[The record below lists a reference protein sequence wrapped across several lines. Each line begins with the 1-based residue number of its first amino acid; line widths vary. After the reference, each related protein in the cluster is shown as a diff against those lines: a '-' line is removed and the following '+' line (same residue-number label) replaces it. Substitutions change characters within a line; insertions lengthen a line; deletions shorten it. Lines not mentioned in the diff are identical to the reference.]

1 MALRASISYASL
13 QVSIS
18 SAKPATSITY
28 ELVNAAGI
36 WTDPDSKNRF
46 VRDELPLSDVRFNLV
61 EKNLADTTVMQEVP
75 AWHLT
80 KPATP
85 EIINVA
91 DVFAKV
97 VAYNRSFT
105 DAFTL
110 DDLSQIDKDFY
121 GNKGNIFA
129 FTDIIGLTHEKSLTD
144 NYTVGDVVE
153 NLVTKVFNDNYT
165 FGDTHDTEVLKGL
178 SDATVFADVRV
189 TLLEKALVD
198 SVSTPDEY
206 TALFSLPKEDTLA
219 LADNFTKIVAYSR
232 SFTDAFTL
240 DDLSQIDK
248 DFYGNKGNIFAF
260 TDIIG
265 LTHSKNLTDAY
276 TVGDVISVVSAYSRT
291 FSDTTTIND
300 VNSVDLSKIDSDT
313 FTLPDSTSKAVT
325 RPAVDSISLTEIPA
339 IEVKPNKTDS
349 FSMTEVYYSS
359 LSKYLV
365 DGFVLDDG
373 ALINKDYTG
382 TKGNIV
388 SFSEVFSREVV
399 YTRAYSDSYTVTD
412 LASLDTA
419 KLIYDEVFTWDIE
432 PANNAL
438 GTNALNR
445 SPLNSTATPSATQVA
460 ISFDGDRPETLSIA
474 DILSSASAKN
484 LTENL
489 TLTEIYGL
497 QLEKALS
504 DGFTLD
510 DAALVDKDYFGAKG
524 NAFGFTD
531 VFARSVDYSRAFTE
545 NLSFSEVSYFNTTKG
560 LTDSVG
566 FSEVLEKQLA
576 YVRSYADSTSVT
588 DLAGVSVS
596 KSESDSTS
604 LTDSH
609 DLVANKEVS
618 DSVGFIDGNTL
629 QIVKLIEDGFGL
641 DDAALVNKNY
651 FGNKGNIVGISD
663 QLVIGFKSGGL
674 LGFSSL
680 NTTSLN

>member
-1 MALRASISYASL
+1 MALRATISIELLQAS
-13 QVSIS
+13 VS
-18 SAKPATSITY
+18 SARTTTSVTY
-28 ELVNAAGI
+28 ELSQATGI
-36 WTDPDSKNRF
+36 WTDPDSNNRMDK
-46 VRDELPLSDVRFNLV
+46 DEVPLSDVRFNLV
-61 EKNLADTTVMQEVP
+61 EKNLTESIPLVDVSAYDFNALKEDSFTFADT
-75 AWHLT
+75 
-80 KPATP
+80 
-85 EIINVA
+85 
-91 DVFAKV
+91 FARV
-97 VAYNRSFT
+97 VSYNRSFT

-110 DDLSQIDKDFY
+110 DDMAAIDKDFY

-129 FTDIIGLTHEKSLTD
+129 FTDIIGLTH
-144 NYTVGDVVE
+144 N
-153 NLVTKVFNDNYT
+153 
-165 FGDTHDTEVLKGL
+165 
-178 SDATVFADVRV
+178 
-189 TLLEKALVD
+189 
-198 SVSTPDEY
+198 
-206 TALFSLPKEDTLA
+206 
-219 LADNFTKIVAYSR
+219 
-232 SFTDAFTL
+232 
-240 DDLSQIDK
+240 
-248 DFYGNKGNIFAF
+248 
-260 TDIIG
+260 
-265 LTHSKNLTDAY
+265 KNLTDDY
-276 TVGDVISVVSAYSRT
+276 TVSDVISVVSAYSRT

-313 FTLPDSTSKAVT
+313 FTIPDSASKAVT
-325 RPAVDSISLTEIPA
+325 RPAVDSISLTEVPV
-339 IEVKPNKTDS
+339 IEIKPNKTDS
-349 FSMTEVYYSS
+349 FSMTEVYSSS

-399 YTRAYSDSYTVTD
+399 YTRAYSDSCTVTD
-412 LASLDTA
+412 LASFDTA
-419 KLIYDEVFTWDIE
+419 KLIYDEVSVWDVE
-432 PANNAL
+432 PTNGSLGNNV
-438 GTNALNR
+438 LNS